1 MMMTDLACAPSWKPN
16 DRDRVVV
23 SDRLAADAHGA
34 LAIFA
39 TDSKSRLEDG
49 RKHQHPGRPR
59 AEFPGPRNLAVKPVE
74 RGVDRSVDLAGGCRF
89 RQSVC
94 GKQHAGRDQSDAKGL
109 PRHLKIPLE
118 SLIIIV
124 AASYTGRRREA
135 I

>member
-74 RGVDRSVDLAGGCRF
+74 RGVDRSVDSPA
-89 RQSVC
+89 
-94 GKQHAGRDQSDAKGL
+94 
-109 PRHLKIPLE
+109 
-118 SLIIIV
+118 V
-124 AASYTGRRREA
+124 AAFASPFAASNMHAA
-135 I
+135 IRAMPKAFPVI